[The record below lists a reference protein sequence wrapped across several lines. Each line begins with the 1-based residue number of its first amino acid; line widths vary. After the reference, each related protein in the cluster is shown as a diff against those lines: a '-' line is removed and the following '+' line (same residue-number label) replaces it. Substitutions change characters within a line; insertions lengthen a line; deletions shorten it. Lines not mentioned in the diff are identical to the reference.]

1 MQVTRAD
8 DREFPHAV
16 WSPSTAR
23 PALIRAARWPAA
35 CSVSPR
41 IMGSGRHHTRDG
53 RTAGFTLVE
62 LMITVAIIGVL
73 ALLATVGYARWLRT
87 SKTAEA
93 TSMLGAIKGAQETFR
108 AEYLRYLDVS
118 AGSLDAMYP
127 TSTPTDS
134 KVAWNPAACAGTPV
148 CNGFMQLNV
157 HADSQVYYR
166 YSTVAFPATGAP
178 AAVDGRTFSTMAND
192 PWFVAR
198 ARGDL
203 NGDGV
208 MSSYWTSSFSTTI
221 VSEKPGD

>member
-1 MQVTRAD
+1 
-8 DREFPHAV
+8 
-16 WSPSTAR
+16 
-23 PALIRAARWPAA
+23 
-35 CSVSPR
+35 
-41 IMGSGRHHTRDG
+41 MGSGRHRNRDD

-73 ALLATVGYARWLRT
+73 ALLATVGYARFIRT

-93 TSMLGAIKGAQETFR
+93 TSMLGAIKGAQETYR

-118 AGSLDAMYP
+118 AGSLDNFYP
-127 TSTPTDS
+127 AGVPSDS

-157 HADSQVYYR
+157 HADSAVYYR
-166 YSTVAFPATGAP
+166 YSTVAEAATGA
-178 AAVDGRTFSTMAND
+178 VVTRDGRTFGVAND
-192 PWFVAR
+192 PWFIAR

-208 MSSYWTSSFSTTI
+208 VSSYWTSSFSTTI
-221 VSEKPGD
+221 LSEKPDE